1 MPCPNDH
8 RRRSVTVGFRVSP
21 DEARHIDQLVRLS
34 GMTKQDYIVKRLE
47 CEDVTVVPN
56 VRVYKALRNDMRLV
70 HRELSRIVAGGCP
83 DPRIIELAETLAQE
97 FVALR
102 GDVPADEIDEE
113 RAMLMSIE
121 LGAAGR
127 IRR

>member
-8 RRRSVTVGFRVSP
+8 RRRSVTIGFRVSP

-56 VRVYKALRNDMRLV
+56 VRVYKALRNEMRLV
-70 HRELSRIVAGGCP
+70 HRELSRIVAGGSP
-83 DPRIIELAETLAQE
+83 DPRTIELAEMLAHE

-113 RAMLMSIE
+113 RAMLMAME
-121 LGAAGR
+121 RGAAGR
-127 IRR
+127 TRR